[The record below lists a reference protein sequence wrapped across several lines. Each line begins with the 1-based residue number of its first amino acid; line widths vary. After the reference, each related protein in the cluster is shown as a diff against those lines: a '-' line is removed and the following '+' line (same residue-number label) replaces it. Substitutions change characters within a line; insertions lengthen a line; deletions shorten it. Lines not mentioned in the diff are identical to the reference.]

1 MGLYRFVMMVSCCL
15 TLWATDSLMAF
26 EGIFPKNTRVN
37 REHSARPSRGDKIT
51 LMLEQAVQQT
61 LSRNPKVGEALARIR
76 QRVWQQQE
84 VYSDFFPSA
93 AIGYQ
98 GTWHR
103 YAQGAGGFGPPDHMS
118 RGFKDF
124 DPQRGRGHRQ
134 IPDYP
139 YRVDPWKRFS
149 GTAVVTQPIYKGG
162 RTVASFDSAKLSVVN
177 SELQLQV
184 DRQDLIL
191 AVYQAYY
198 DMMLAQKLLEVNGES
213 VATLKKLR
221 NLNEKFL
228 KAGTVTKTDL
238 LSTENRLYI
247 AYVVQ
252 RDYMKNLQAARARL
266 NNLLSNPPEA
276 PVEIT
281 QDYKQ
286 RSNPYSIPGIYAT
299 AMTNRDEIVQ
309 ATNEIRKAMEA
320 TKIANSDL
328 LPSAELVA
336 QGTRTNDD
344 WNVLDPEGNND
355 WTLTGALTWTFD
367 LFKKNSTVKEKREV
381 VNEFVLARQRL
392 VQDIS
397 QNVKI
402 AYLDM
407 KTSEGNIDDFRRAVA
422 AQAENF
428 RLFQMRYQQGDV
440 SFTDVLIAEDTL
452 VSSKASYYTSLIYYR
467 IYQAVLERE
476 MGILRR

>member
-1 MGLYRFVMMVSCCL
+1 
-15 TLWATDSLMAF
+15 MAF
-26 EGIFPKNTRVN
+26 ERIFPENTGVT
-37 REHSARPSRGDKIT
+37 RERSARPPRGEKIR
-51 LMLEQAVQQT
+51 LILEQAVQQT

-76 QRVWQQQE
+76 QRVWQQQQ

-93 AIGYQ
+93 SIAYQ
-98 GTWHR
+98 GTWYR
-103 YAQGAGGFGPPDHMS
+103 YAVGGGFGPPDHMS
-118 RGFKDF
+118 RGFID
-124 DPQRGRGHRQ
+124 RQ
-134 IPDYP
+134 PAYGVDDRTGWENVRYP

-149 GTAVVTQPIYKGG
+149 GTIAVTQPIYQGG
-162 RTVASFDSAKLSVVN
+162 RTVAGFDSAKLSVVN

-191 AVYQAYY
+191 AVSRAYY
-198 DMMLAQKLLEVNGES
+198 AMMLAEKLIEVNSES
-213 VATLKKLR
+213 IATLKKLKS
-221 NLNEKFL
+221 LNEKFL
-228 KAGTVTKTDL
+228 KAGTVTKTDV
-238 LSTENRLYI
+238 LSTENQLYT
-247 AYVVQ
+247 AYVDQ
-252 RDYMKNLQAARARL
+252 RNLRRDVQAARATL
-266 NNLLSNPPEA
+266 NNLLSNPPET

-286 RSNPYSIPGIYAT
+286 RSNPYGIPGIYAT

-309 ATNEIRKAMEA
+309 ATNEIRRGIEG
-320 TKIANSDL
+320 TKVANSDL
-328 LPSAELVA
+328 LPSASLVA

-355 WTLTGALTWTFD
+355 WTLTGALNWTFD

-381 VNEFVLARQRL
+381 VNELVLARQRL

-407 KTSEGNIDDFRRAVA
+407 KASEGNIDDFRRAVA
-422 AQAENF
+422 SQTENF

-440 SFTDVLIAEDTL
+440 SFTDVLIAENSL
-452 VSSKASYYTSLIYYR
+452 VIGKASYYTSLINYR
-467 IYQAVLERE
+467 INQATLERE
-476 MGILRR
+476 MGILRQ

>member
-1 MGLYRFVMMVSCCL
+1 
-15 TLWATDSLMAF
+15 MAF
-26 EGIFPKNTRVN
+26 DEIFPRNTRVT
-37 REHSARPSRGDKIT
+37 RERSARPPRGEKIR
-51 LMLEQAVQQT
+51 LNLGQAVQQT
-61 LSRNPKVGEALARIR
+61 LSRNPRIGEALARIR

-93 AIGYQ
+93 SITYQ
-98 GTWHR
+98 GTWNR
-103 YAQGAGGFGPPDHMS
+103 YAVGSGFGPPDHMS
-118 RGFKDF
+118 RGFIDRPPKFDGKD
-124 DPQRGRGHRQ
+124 DRNGWESVR
-134 IPDYP
+134 YP

-149 GTAVVTQPIYKGG
+149 GTASVTQPIYQGG

-191 AVYQAYY
+191 AVYRAYY
-198 DMMLAQKLLEVNGES
+198 DMMLAEKLLEVNNES
-213 VATLKKLR
+213 IANLKVLKS
-221 NLNEKFL
+221 LNEKFL

-238 LSTENRLYI
+238 LSTENQLYTAFVDQRI
-247 AYVVQ
+247 QMRNVQ
-252 RDYMKNLQAARARL
+252 VARAIL
-266 NNLLSNPPEA
+266 NNLLSNPPET

-281 QDYKQ
+281 QEYKQ
-286 RSNPYSIPGIYAT
+286 RSNPYRIPGIYAT

-367 LFKKNSTVKEKREV
+367 LFKKNSAVKEKREV
-381 VNEFVLARQRL
+381 VNELVLARQRL

-402 AYLDM
+402 AYSDM
-407 KTSEGNIDDFRRAVA
+407 KTSEGNIDDYRRAVA
-422 AQAENF
+422 AQTENF

-440 SFTDVLIAEDTL
+440 SFTDVMIAEIQL
-452 VSSKASYYTSLIYYR
+452 VNGKANYYRSLIEYR
-467 IYQAVLERE
+467 INQAILERE
-476 MGILRR
+476 MGILRQ